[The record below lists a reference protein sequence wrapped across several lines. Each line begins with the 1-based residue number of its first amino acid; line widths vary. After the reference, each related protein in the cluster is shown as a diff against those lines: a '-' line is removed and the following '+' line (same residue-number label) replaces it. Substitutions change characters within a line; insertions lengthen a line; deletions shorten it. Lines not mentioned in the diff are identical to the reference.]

1 MRDRSTLI
9 HYQPHLD
16 EDLHACI
23 MVFAYPVAL
32 ALYTLQMH
40 RPKLFNKLGGST
52 LASQMHRN
60 RVLCM
65 LIPFQETRR
74 NIMQ

>member
-23 MVFAYPVAL
+23 MVFAYLVGL
-32 ALYTLQMH
+32 TLYTLRMH
-40 RPKLFNKLGGST
+40 CPIVFNKLGGSI
-52 LASQMHRN
+52 LVSQMHRN

-65 LIPFQETRR
+65 LIPFRRQGET
-74 NIMQ
+74 